1 MTTAPEPDDRS
12 VELDLLARITKRERA
27 AFEQLYTR
35 YSNILYA
42 TAMKFLKEDA
52 DAQDVVQDVF
62 IQIWDKAKL
71 YDPAKGKPLTWA
83 LTMTRNRSIDRIRAI
98 QRRTRLRD
106 DFEKETVADESAGIR
121 EALSG
126 VDASERTQILR
137 DAVARLSPEQR
148 KVIDLAFF
156 GGLTQSEIADRLGIT
171 LERVEAV
178 LATCHG
184 FEPTGVMARSV
195 PECLK
200 LQLIERNRFDPAMA
214 VCSTIWSCWP
224 NGTCRG

>member
-1 MTTAPEPDDRS
+1 MTTAPEPDDRT

-126 VDASERTQILR
+126 VDASEKTQILR

-156 GGLTQSEIADRLGIT
+156 GGLTQSEIADRLG
-171 LERVEAV
+171 
-178 LATCHG
+178 
-184 FEPTGVMARSV
+184 EPLGTVKARARRGLMK
-195 PECLK
+195 LK
-200 LQLIERNRFDPAMA
+200 ELLGEKP
-214 VCSTIWSCWP
+214 
-224 NGTCRG
+224 

>member
-27 AFEQLYTR
+27 AFEELYIR

-156 GGLTQSEIADRLGIT
+156 GGLTQSEIADRLG
-171 LERVEAV
+171 
-178 LATCHG
+178 
-184 FEPTGVMARSV
+184 EPLGTVKARARRGLMK
-195 PECLK
+195 LK
-200 LQLIERNRFDPAMA
+200 ELLGEKP
-214 VCSTIWSCWP
+214 
-224 NGTCRG
+224 

>member
-1 MTTAPEPDDRS
+1 MTTAPEPDDRA

-156 GGLTQSEIADRLGIT
+156 GGLTQSEIADRLG
-171 LERVEAV
+171 
-178 LATCHG
+178 
-184 FEPTGVMARSV
+184 EPLGTVKARARRGLMK
-195 PECLK
+195 LK
-200 LQLIERNRFDPAMA
+200 ELLGEKP
-214 VCSTIWSCWP
+214 
-224 NGTCRG
+224 

>member
-1 MTTAPEPDDRS
+1 MTTAPEPDDRA

-126 VDASERTQILR
+126 VDVSEKTQILR

-148 KVIDLAFF
+148 KVIYLAFF
-156 GGLTQSEIADRLGIT
+156 GGLTQSEIADRLG
-171 LERVEAV
+171 
-178 LATCHG
+178 
-184 FEPTGVMARSV
+184 EPLGTVKARARRGLMK
-195 PECLK
+195 LK
-200 LQLIERNRFDPAMA
+200 EHLGEKP
-214 VCSTIWSCWP
+214 
-224 NGTCRG
+224 

>member
-1 MTTAPEPDDRS
+1 MSQAPEHDDRAI
-12 VELDLLARITKRERA
+12 ELDLLARVAKRERA
-27 AFEQLYTR
+27 AFEQLYDR

-83 LTMTRNRSIDRIRAI
+83 LTLTRNRSIDRIRAI

-106 DFEKETVADESAGIR
+106 DFEKETVVDESAGVR

-126 VDASERTQILR
+126 VDASEKSQILR
-137 DAVARLSPEQR
+137 DAVGRLSPEQR
-148 KVIDLAFF
+148 NVIELAFF
-156 GGLTQSEIADRLGIT
+156 SGFTQSEIADRLG
-171 LERVEAV
+171 
-178 LATCHG
+178 
-184 FEPTGVMARSV
+184 EPLGTIKARARRGLMK
-195 PECLK
+195 LK
-200 LQLIERNRFDPAMA
+200 EIL
-214 VCSTIWSCWP
+214 
-224 NGTCRG
+224 GTQP

>member
-1 MTTAPEPDDRS
+1 MTTAPEPDDRA

-156 GGLTQSEIADRLGIT
+156 GGLTQSEIADRLG
-171 LERVEAV
+171 
-178 LATCHG
+178 
-184 FEPTGVMARSV
+184 EPLGTVKARARRGLMK
-195 PECLK
+195 LK
-200 LQLIERNRFDPAMA
+200 EHLGKKP
-214 VCSTIWSCWP
+214 
-224 NGTCRG
+224 

>member
-1 MTTAPEPDDRS
+1 MSNAPEHDDRA
-12 VELDLLARITKRERA
+12 VELDLLARVAKRERA
-27 AFEQLYTR
+27 AFEQLYDR
-35 YSNILYA
+35 YANILYA

-83 LTMTRNRSIDRIRAI
+83 LTLTRNRSIDRIRAI

-126 VDASERTQILR
+126 VDASEKSQILR
-137 DAVARLSPEQR
+137 DAVGRLSPEQR
-148 KVIDLAFF
+148 KVIELAFF
-156 GGLTQSEIADRLGIT
+156 GGLTQSEVADRLG
-171 LERVEAV
+171 
-178 LATCHG
+178 
-184 FEPTGVMARSV
+184 EPLGTVKARARRGLMK
-195 PECLK
+195 LK
-200 LQLIERNRFDPAMA
+200 EIL
-214 VCSTIWSCWP
+214 
-224 NGTCRG
+224 GTQP

>member
-1 MTTAPEPDDRS
+1 MTNAPESDDRT

-137 DAVARLSPEQR
+137 DAVGRLSPEQR

-156 GGLTQSEIADRLGIT
+156 GGLTQSEIADRLG
-171 LERVEAV
+171 
-178 LATCHG
+178 
-184 FEPTGVMARSV
+184 EPLGTVKARARRGLMK
-195 PECLK
+195 LK
-200 LQLIERNRFDPAMA
+200 ELLGEKP
-214 VCSTIWSCWP
+214 
-224 NGTCRG
+224 

>member
-1 MTTAPEPDDRS
+1 MTTAPEPDDRA

-71 YDPAKGKPLTWA
+71 YDSAKGKPLTWA

-156 GGLTQSEIADRLGIT
+156 GGLTQSEIADRLG
-171 LERVEAV
+171 
-178 LATCHG
+178 
-184 FEPTGVMARSV
+184 EPLGTVKARARRGLMK
-195 PECLK
+195 LK
-200 LQLIERNRFDPAMA
+200 EHLGEKP
-214 VCSTIWSCWP
+214 
-224 NGTCRG
+224 

>member
-1 MTTAPEPDDRS
+1 MTTAPEPDDRA
-12 VELDLLARITKRERA
+12 VELDLLARITRRERA

-156 GGLTQSEIADRLGIT
+156 GGLTQSEIADRLG
-171 LERVEAV
+171 
-178 LATCHG
+178 
-184 FEPTGVMARSV
+184 EPLGTVKARARRGLMK
-195 PECLK
+195 LK
-200 LQLIERNRFDPAMA
+200 EHLGEKP
-214 VCSTIWSCWP
+214 
-224 NGTCRG
+224 

>member
-1 MTTAPEPDDRS
+1 MSQAPEHDDRA
-12 VELDLLARITKRERA
+12 VELDLLARVAKRERA
-27 AFEQLYTR
+27 AFEQLYDR

-83 LTMTRNRSIDRIRAI
+83 LTLTRNRSIDRIRAI

-106 DFEKETVADESAGIR
+106 DFEKETVVDESAGVR

-126 VDASERTQILR
+126 VDASEKSQILR
-137 DAVARLSPEQR
+137 DAVGRLSPEQR
-148 KVIDLAFF
+148 NVIELAFF
-156 GGLTQSEIADRLGIT
+156 SGFTQSEIADRLG
-171 LERVEAV
+171 
-178 LATCHG
+178 
-184 FEPTGVMARSV
+184 EPLGTVKARARRGLMK
-195 PECLK
+195 LK
-200 LQLIERNRFDPAMA
+200 EIL
-214 VCSTIWSCWP
+214 
-224 NGTCRG
+224 GTQP

>member
-1 MTTAPEPDDRS
+1 MTTAPESDDRT

-126 VDASERTQILR
+126 VDASEKTQILR

-156 GGLTQSEIADRLGIT
+156 GGLTQSEIADRLG
-171 LERVEAV
+171 
-178 LATCHG
+178 
-184 FEPTGVMARSV
+184 EPLGTVKARARRGLMK
-195 PECLK
+195 LK
-200 LQLIERNRFDPAMA
+200 ELLGEKP
-214 VCSTIWSCWP
+214 
-224 NGTCRG
+224 

>member
-1 MTTAPEPDDRS
+1 MTTAPESDDRA

-156 GGLTQSEIADRLGIT
+156 GGLTQSEIADRLG
-171 LERVEAV
+171 
-178 LATCHG
+178 
-184 FEPTGVMARSV
+184 EPLGTVKARARRGLMK
-195 PECLK
+195 LK
-200 LQLIERNRFDPAMA
+200 ELLGEKP
-214 VCSTIWSCWP
+214 
-224 NGTCRG
+224 

>member
-1 MTTAPEPDDRS
+1 MTTAPESDDRT

-27 AFEQLYTR
+27 AFEHLYAR
-35 YSNILYA
+35 YVNILYA
-42 TAMKFLKEDA
+42 SALKFVKQDS

-106 DFEKETVADESAGIR
+106 DFEKETVADESTGIR

-137 DAVARLSPEQR
+137 DAVGRLSPEQR

-156 GGLTQSEIADRLGIT
+156 GGLTQSEIADRLG
-171 LERVEAV
+171 
-178 LATCHG
+178 
-184 FEPTGVMARSV
+184 EPLGTVKARARRGLMK
-195 PECLK
+195 LK
-200 LQLIERNRFDPAMA
+200 ELLGEKP
-214 VCSTIWSCWP
+214 
-224 NGTCRG
+224 

>member
-1 MTTAPEPDDRS
+1 MTTAPESDDRT

-137 DAVARLSPEQR
+137 DAVGRLSTEQR

-156 GGLTQSEIADRLGIT
+156 GGLTQSEIANRLG
-171 LERVEAV
+171 
-178 LATCHG
+178 
-184 FEPTGVMARSV
+184 EPLGTVKARARRGLMK
-195 PECLK
+195 LK
-200 LQLIERNRFDPAMA
+200 ELLGEKP
-214 VCSTIWSCWP
+214 
-224 NGTCRG
+224 

>member
-1 MTTAPEPDDRS
+1 MSNAPEHDDRA
-12 VELDLLARITKRERA
+12 VELDLLARVAKRERA
-27 AFEQLYTR
+27 AFEQLYDR

-83 LTMTRNRSIDRIRAI
+83 LTLTRNRSIDRIRAI

-126 VDASERTQILR
+126 VDASEKSQILR
-137 DAVARLSPEQR
+137 DAVGRLSPEQR
-148 KVIDLAFF
+148 KVIELAFF
-156 GGLTQSEIADRLGIT
+156 GGFTQSEIADRLG
-171 LERVEAV
+171 
-178 LATCHG
+178 
-184 FEPTGVMARSV
+184 EPLGTVKARARRGLMK
-195 PECLK
+195 LK
-200 LQLIERNRFDPAMA
+200 EILVTQP
-214 VCSTIWSCWP
+214 
-224 NGTCRG
+224 

>member
-1 MTTAPEPDDRS
+1 MTTAPEPDDRA

-27 AFEQLYTR
+27 AFEELYIR

-137 DAVARLSPEQR
+137 EAVARLSPEQR

-156 GGLTQSEIADRLGIT
+156 GGLTQSEIADRLG
-171 LERVEAV
+171 
-178 LATCHG
+178 
-184 FEPTGVMARSV
+184 EPLGTVKARARRGLMK
-195 PECLK
+195 LK
-200 LQLIERNRFDPAMA
+200 ELLGEKP
-214 VCSTIWSCWP
+214 
-224 NGTCRG
+224 